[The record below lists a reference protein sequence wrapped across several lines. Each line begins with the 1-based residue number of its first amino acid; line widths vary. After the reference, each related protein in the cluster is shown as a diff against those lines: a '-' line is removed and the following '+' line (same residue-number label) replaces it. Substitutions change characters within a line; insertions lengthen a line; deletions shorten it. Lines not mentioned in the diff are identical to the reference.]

1 MALKK
6 RQWHEAHGSQQPDW
20 GKQLCAS
27 SEQLGFTGLGT
38 TLVAGGGRSFERT
51 GTSLGFWKIK
61 KDRKRETGW
70 VFVGASWESTK
81 SSVPLSWLGC
91 FTYIYASLKF
101 VKVRSKREGQ
111 LGEGEYHND

>member
-38 TLVAGGGRSFERT
+38 TLAVGGGRSFEGT
-51 GTSLGFWKIK
+51 GTSLGFWKVERTERGRQGGFLWK
-61 KDRKRETGW
+61 HHWRAQSQVCALCDGW
-70 VFVGASWESTK
+70 AASHTFM
-81 SSVPLSWLGC
+81 L
-91 FTYIYASLKF
+91 
-101 VKVRSKREGQ
+101 
-111 LGEGEYHND
+111 H